1 MVKNRQKRGAD
12 ADEKSAQAACFL
24 KCLCYTCIQY
34 HYAYGVI
41 MITIKAPAKI
51 NLALQVTGKRADG
64 YHLMRMVNFSAD
76 HCDVLTLAPAPEL
89 SLSCDHAA
97 VPTGDDNLIMQVAR
111 RLQKKFG
118 VARGAR
124 MHLTKQI
131 PMQAGL
137 AGGSADAAAALRG
150 LSALWEL
157 PLAEADLF
165 AFGAAIGADIPYCCV
180 NRPALVSGIG
190 ERVEPLARFPKFS
203 ILGVKPPID
212 IPTPWAFAR
221 LDAAGGAREDTT
233 DKLLAALASEDLD
246 AAGRWAANAFEPVIF
261 EAYPEIRTIR
271 DRLLAAGARF
281 AVMSGSGST
290 VIGYFKT
297 TAEARAARPAFEA
310 GRQVFTAEICRPE
323 G

>member
-1 MVKNRQKRGAD
+1 
-12 ADEKSAQAACFL
+12 
-24 KCLCYTCIQY
+24 
-34 HYAYGVI
+34 
-41 MITIKAPAKI
+41 MITIEAPAKI
-51 NLALQVTGKRADG
+51 NLALQVTGQRADG

-76 HCDVLTLAPAPEL
+76 HCDVLTLSPAPEL
-89 SLSCDHAA
+89 SLSCENAA
-97 VPTGDDNLIMQVAR
+97 VPAGDDNLIMRVAR
-111 RLQKKFG
+111 RLQKTFG
-118 VARGAR
+118 VTRGAR
-124 MHLTKQI
+124 MHLTKRI

-150 LSALWEL
+150 LTALWEL
-157 PLAEADLF
+157 PLAGGNLY

-190 ERVEPLARFPKFS
+190 ERVEPLAHFPRFS
-203 ILGVKPPID
+203 VLGVKPPID

-233 DKLLAALASEDLD
+233 DKLLSALASGELD
-246 AAGRWAANAFEPVIF
+246 AVGRFAANAFEPVIF
-261 EAYPEIRTIR
+261 EAYPEIRAIR

-290 VIGYFKT
+290 VIGYFAAM
-297 TAEARAARPAFEA
+297 AEARAARPAFEA
-310 GRQVFTAEICRPE
+310 GHQVFTAEIYRPE